1 MKALIKQLTKN
12 SNFFQ
17 LNQLLTVSKL
27 DGSSDDPIR
36 PSYGNY
42 ILAAPVLS
50 DDAGTTYGGSSPGI
64 STAAESQVFDQDPG
78 GAPAAAVSLTD
89 FNTLRLNIGTTIA
102 TLSNKVDSILDI
114 SELNCNIR

>member
-1 MKALIKQLTKN
+1 MTKN

-17 LNQLLTVSKL
+17 LNQLLDVSKL

-42 ILAAPVLS
+42 KLAAPVLT

-78 GAPAAAVSLTD
+78 GAPAAGVSLTD